1 MRFLRIFLVV
11 IQIGLLMLG
20 LVFAFFSRN
29 LPDIEIITEIKLT
42 NPMRVYTKDK
52 KLIGQFGTEK
62 REIIKFEEIPKT
74 LKNAIIAAEDG
85 DFYQHSG
92 VKLTSLL
99 RATYGEVTGQSL
111 GGGGT
116 ITMQVV
122 RNYVL
127 NFERTYE
134 RKIKEIILAFQLE
147 DILSKEEIFE
157 LYFNK
162 AFLGNRNYGFAAA
175 YQYYFG
181 KDFREATNSEAALL
195 AGILQQPSRVNP
207 VRNPSASKLK
217 RNTILNRMY
226 IEGFITEDEL
236 FLAQNEEVSSN
247 SYGPKIEVEA
257 SHLAEKIRTD
267 ILNLFGSR
275 AYEDGFNIYT
285 TIDSNMQENAVNSV
299 RENLYLYQDR
309 YGWSDVD
316 TASDFNFQILKSFY
330 DNENLYLV
338 SSKLNYSEALQE
350 NLDNIRLRLSA
361 FSKIDSAYPSLV
373 ISVYDS
379 EILLLDQNLESS
391 KLKWE
396 KSYSIFSQ
404 NDSFKDFLQEGS
416 IIYLKENGSEK
427 KLIQIP
433 TAEAALVAMDSLDG
447 SIKAYVGGYDF
458 SRSKYDRASNSDL
471 LLGSSIKPFIYACA
485 FENGIDP
492 ATIFIDG
499 PIAFEDEL
507 LEEVWRPR
515 NNSGTFYG
523 PIRLRESLI
532 QSLNLVT
539 IKLVRYIGL
548 DLTLDCLKK
557 YRFANSAMSN
567 NLSVGLGTGS
577 LNPLK
582 YVESYSLLINEGNY
596 KKAKLIDRVE
606 NLEGDIIYDP
616 NRNYSKEIIDQSQIN
631 FPWMSEIVFDELNM
645 PMLKL
650 SNQKDPNVMDSRVAF
665 IVRDILKEAL
675 NRNAKRR
682 NLKLPISD
690 IGGKTG
696 TTNNAT
702 STWFSGYAS
711 NIVASVWVGKDD
723 YTSLGANEFG
733 STIALPIWLDFVAN
747 SSNGFTQT
755 ELMIPEGIS
764 VVRIDSDSGQISN
777 TFSNS
782 LFEYFLEE
790 NLEKILADSNS
801 DYKDVFN

>member
-1 MRFLRIFLVV
+1 MRFLRIFLVFM
-11 IQIGLLMLG
+11 QTGLLVLG
-20 LVFAFFSRN
+20 LIFTFFSRG

-42 NPMRVYTKDK
+42 NPMRVYTKDE

-85 DFYQHSG
+85 DFYRHSG

-99 RATYGEVTGQSL
+99 RATYGEITGQSL

-181 KDFREATNSEAALL
+181 KDFRDASNAEAALL

-226 IEGFITEDEL
+226 LEGFINEDEL
-236 FLAQNEEVSSN
+236 FQAQNEEVSPN
-247 SYGPKIEVEA
+247 SFGPKIEVEA
-257 SHLAEKIRTD
+257 SHLAEKVRTD
-267 ILNLFGSR
+267 ILNIFGNR

-285 TIDSNMQENAVNSV
+285 TLDSQMQKNAVESV
-299 RENLYLYQDR
+299 RKNLYIYQDR
-309 YGWSDVD
+309 YGWTDNGVVTD
-316 TASDFNFQILKSFY
+316 LNFQVLKSYF
-330 DNENLYLV
+330 DKNSLFLV
-338 SSKLNYSEALQE
+338 SANLNFSQVLEDNLQKIQTILTDSKSYDSAEPGLVVLVDEKEAIVVDKELNSFKLEWRDEYKNYSRSESLTDFLSLGSIVYFKEEDGSKL
-350 NLDNIRLRLSA
+350 
-361 FSKIDSAYPSLV
+361 LV
-373 ISVYDS
+373 
-379 EILLLDQNLESS
+379 
-391 KLKWE
+391 
-396 KSYSIFSQ
+396 
-404 NDSFKDFLQEGS
+404 
-416 IIYLKENGSEK
+416 
-427 KLIQIP
+427 QIP
-433 TAEAALVAMDSLDG
+433 QAEASLVAMDSNNG
-447 SIKAYVGGYDF
+447 YIKAYVGGYDF
-458 SRSKYDRASNSDL
+458 EKSKFDRASSSNL

-485 FENGIDP
+485 FENGINP
-492 ATIFIDG
+492 SSVFIDG
-499 PIAFEDEL
+499 PIAFQDEL

-523 PIRLRESLI
+523 QIRLRESLI

-548 DLTLDCLKK
+548 KTTLDCLKK
-557 YRFANSAMSN
+557 YMFTSSSMTN

-577 LNPLK
+577 SNPLS
-582 YVESYSLLINEGNY
+582 YVENYALLINSGEFKNPI
-596 KKAKLIDRVE
+596 LIDRVE
-606 NLEGDIIYDP
+606 NLDGEIIYDP
-616 NRNYSKEIIDQSQIN
+616 NNNYANELEDFSQIS
-631 FPWMSEIVFDELNM
+631 FPWMSDTPFDELNM
-645 PMLKL
+645 PRLKL
-650 SNQKDPNVMDSRVAF
+650 VNSVNIQAMDPRVAY
-665 IVRDILKEAL
+665 IVADILKEAL
-675 NRNAKRR
+675 KRNASRR
-682 NLKLPISD
+682 NLELPIEN

-696 TTNNAT
+696 TTNDAT

-711 NIVASVWVGKDD
+711 NIVTSVWVGKDD
-723 YTSLGANEFG
+723 FTSLGENEFG
-733 STIALPIWLDFVAN
+733 STNALPIWLDFIKLSKDNLKEKDLLV
-747 SSNGFTQT
+747 
-755 ELMIPEGIS
+755 PEGLS
-764 VVRIDSDSGQISN
+764 VVRIDEQSGEISN
-777 TFSNS
+777 TFNNS
-782 LFEYFLEE
+782 VFEYFLEE
-790 NLEKILADSNS
+790 NLLSLLDEDNADYQNI
-801 DYKDVFN
+801 FN

>member
-1 MRFLRIFLVV
+1 MRFLRIFLVL

-20 LVFAFFSRN
+20 LVFTFFSRD
-29 LPDIEIITEIKLT
+29 LPNIEIITEIKLT
-42 NPMRVYTKDK
+42 NPMRVYTKDE

-62 REIIKFEEIPKT
+62 REIIRFEEIPKT

-99 RATYGEVTGQSL
+99 RATYGEVIGQSL

-181 KDFREATNSEAALL
+181 KDFRQATNSEAALL

-217 RNTILNRMY
+217 RNSILNRMY
-226 IEGFITEDEL
+226 IEGFISEDEL

-257 SHLAEKIRTD
+257 SHLAEKIRMD
-267 ILNLFGSR
+267 ILKLFGPR

-285 TIDSNMQENAVNSV
+285 TIDSNMQENAVNAV

-309 YGWSDVD
+309 YGWSDID

-338 SSKLNYSEALQE
+338 SSKLNYSEVLQE
-350 NLDNIRLRLSA
+350 NLENIRSRLSTYNI
-361 FSKIDSAYPSLV
+361 IDSAQPSLV

-379 EILLLDQNLESS
+379 EILLLDQNLESI
-391 KLKWE
+391 KLKWD
-396 KSYSIFSQ
+396 KSYSSFSQ
-404 NDSFKDFLQEGS
+404 NDSFRDFLQEGS
-416 IIYLKENGSEK
+416 IIYFRENGTEK

-433 TAEAALVAMDSLDG
+433 TAEAALVAMDGFDG

-458 SRSKYDRASNSDL
+458 SRSKFDRASNSDL

-485 FENGIDP
+485 FENGINP
-492 ATIFIDG
+492 ASIFIDG

-539 IKLVRYIGL
+539 IKLVRFIGL
-548 DLTLDCLKK
+548 EPTLNCLKK

-577 LNPLK
+577 LNPLE
-582 YVESYSLLINEGNY
+582 YVENYSLLINEGNH

-616 NRNYSKEIIDQSQIN
+616 DRNYSKEIKDQSQIN
-631 FPWMSEIVFDELNM
+631 FPWMSEILFDELNI

-665 IVRDILKEAL
+665 IVKDILKEAL
-675 NRNAKRR
+675 IRNAKRR

-690 IGGKTG
+690 MGGKTG
-696 TTNNAT
+696 TTNDAT

-723 YTSLGANEFG
+723 YTSLGVNEFG
-733 STIALPIWLDFVAN
+733 STIALPIWLDFITK
-747 SSNGFTQT
+747 SSNDFTQR

-764 VVRIDSDSGQISN
+764 VVRVDSDSGQISD

-801 DYKDVFN
+801 DYQDVFN